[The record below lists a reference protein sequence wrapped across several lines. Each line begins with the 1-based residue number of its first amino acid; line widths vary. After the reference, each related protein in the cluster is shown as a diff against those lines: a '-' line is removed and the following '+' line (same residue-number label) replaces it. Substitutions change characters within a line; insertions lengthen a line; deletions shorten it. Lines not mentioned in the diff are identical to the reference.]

1 MAYDVP
7 VRCGEVLVEP
17 GQIVFADYDGI
28 VVIPRE
34 VEQLV
39 IQRALEKVEGENRTR
54 LELQAGKTLREVYD
68 KYGIL

>member
-7 VRCGEVLVEP
+7 VQCGDVVVQP

-34 VEQLV
+34 VEQV
-39 IQRALEKVEGENRTR
+39 RSNAPWKKWRGRTGRGWNFKREK
-54 LELQAGKTLREVYD
+54 L
-68 KYGIL
+68 